1 MEKVQRCGE
10 RKEAERKGRFFRSIG
25 LILKSV
31 GYYTWVAFSGMI
43 FVLGLINLYDILI
56 GDEVPEIR
64 FVIKPN
70 DAILRSHSDVN
81 LCRNFDKDRAWI
93 ALQPAL
99 KLLRIVCPE
108 ASDWAEYQKK
118 SNKIIWI
125 TQSDGTNARY
135 DQIQDRLM
143 INSDMFALSN
153 AEIAC
158 TIAHEFRHSRQN
170 MSKSWKSAC
179 SLLLTGNRNVNII
192 EDDAYFFEAR
202 IRQVI
207 NGW

>member
-1 MEKVQRCGE
+1 M
-10 RKEAERKGRFFRSIG
+10 
-25 LILKSV
+25 KSV

>member
-1 MEKVQRCGE
+1 M
-10 RKEAERKGRFFRSIG
+10 
-25 LILKSV
+25 
-31 GYYTWVAFSGMI
+31 
-43 FVLGLINLYDILI
+43 I

-64 FVIKPN
+64 FVIKHN
-70 DAILRSHSDVN
+70 DAILRSHPDLD
-81 LCRNFDKDRAWI
+81 LCKKFDADRAWI

-108 ASDWAEYQKK
+108 ASEWAEYQKN
-118 SNKIIWI
+118 SNKMIWI
-125 TQSDGTNARY
+125 TEPDGSNARY

-179 SLLLTGNRNVNII
+179 SLLLTGKRNINII

-202 IRQVI
+202 IRQAI